1 MFSHAEDWFLGS
13 TAILFIWLYCKT
25 NHLFLL
31 SWVWPTSRASW
42 WCWVAGSSV
51 SQVVS
56 ECVSE
61 CVMSVMSV
69 SFKIDFSLQSSTIT
83 SEINTC
89 CCEGIS
95 LWKINLS
102 NETKLYFLHFFLFL
116 QPNNYFFHLRIVFYF
131 LLPWRIFFHLLRLV
145 NIKNLFSAN
154 LPKFPWWLMFSLDIF
169 CWNYFQVRGRGG
181 EGGWENLNVV

>member
-102 NETKLYFLHFFLFL
+102 NETKLYFLHFFFIFTTKQLFFSFE
-116 QPNNYFFHLRIVFYF
+116 NRI
-131 LLPWRIFFHLLRLV
+131 
-145 NIKNLFSAN
+145 LFSPSLENFLSFAEACKYQEFVFSKSSQI
-154 LPKFPWWLMFSLDIF
+154 PLMTD
-169 CWNYFQVRGRGG
+169 V
-181 EGGWENLNVV
+181 